1 MMESKLMALIRAF
14 IAVELPE
21 GLKKELA
28 ELEIRLKKSNPPIV
42 KWVDPNSI
50 HITLKF
56 LGEISE
62 DSIDELM
69 LAIEESAQGIP
80 SYRLEVGEVGAFPN
94 LNRVQVVWVG
104 VKGELD
110 KIAQLQQRIES
121 NTEQLGFPRE
131 SRAFTPHLTIGRVR
145 NDASLS
151 ERERLG
157 KLLTDTKF
165 TAMYNI
171 EASAVNLMKSQLTTT
186 GAIYTC
192 IGSVK
197 LK

>member
-1 MMESKLMALIRAF
+1 MALIRAF

-21 GLKKELA
+21 GLKTELTG
-28 ELEIRLKKSNPPIV
+28 LKSLLKKTSPPVV

-56 LGEISE
+56 FGEISE

-69 LAIEESAQGIP
+69 LALEESAQGVP
-80 SYRLEVGEVGAFPN
+80 LFKLEVSDVGAFPD
-94 LNRVQVVWVG
+94 LRRAQVVWVG
-104 VKGELD
+104 VKGEVD

-131 SRAFTPHLTIGRVR
+131 SRVFTPHLTIGRVR
-145 NDASLS
+145 NEASLT

-157 KLLTDTKF
+157 KILTETKF
-165 TAMYNI
+165 TALTNI
-171 EASAVNLMKSQLTTT
+171 ETAAVNLMKSQLMPT

-192 IGSVK
+192 IGQVK

>member
-1 MMESKLMALIRAF
+1 MSLIRSF

-28 ELEIRLKKSNPPIV
+28 ELIAQLKKNSPPV
-42 KWVDPNSI
+42 VRWVDPNSI

-56 LGEISE
+56 LGEIPE
-62 DSIDELM
+62 DSIDELA
-69 LAIEESAQGIP
+69 LAIEESVQSVSP
-80 SYRLEVGEVGAFPN
+80 FKLEVSEVGAFPD
-94 LNRVQVVWVG
+94 LDRVQVIWVG
-104 VKGELD
+104 VKGSLD
-110 KIAQLQQRIES
+110 KIISLQKRIES

-131 SRAFTPHLTIGRVR
+131 KRDFSPHLTLGRVR
-145 NDASLS
+145 NEASQN
-151 ERERLG
+151 ERQRLG
-157 KLLTDTKF
+157 KLLSETTF
-165 TAMYNI
+165 TGLHNVEVNAI
-171 EASAVNLMKSQLTTT
+171 NLMKSQLTSN